1 MPPPVF
7 HLNSIR
13 KRALYLILPL
23 VIVSMLS
30 IGLISY
36 HNLDEQT
43 ADRSRR
49 FLQDRQN
56 ELLTISEEQT
66 VANYLH
72 NMSYGLK
79 EEAALN
85 VREIERYFRRFAD
98 RYNSGEPIYAGI
110 RFIDRQ
116 GREIAKLMEARIG
129 GDYRNVSEESF
140 FQAAVKLQSG
150 GVNLSSLDGN
160 MVAASPIYW
169 DEDGNGRLTEDELC
183 GVVAIDF
190 LYPLAQFRRE
200 RLFMAAASIGITAVA
215 ILVTAV
221 AVSFLLRRVTRP
233 LHQLVDATKAISSG
247 DLSTEIPVQSEDEVG
262 LLAASFNQMA
272 RDLKATLGDKD
283 RYADEL
289 AKLNVELEGKVRERT
304 SELEETNRDLAV
316 ASRKIQ
322 EADKLKSEFLANM
335 SHELRTPMNSIIG
348 FTRIVRKKSAD
359 ILPKRQ
365 LENLERVEI
374 SADRLLALIND
385 ILDLSKIEAGKM
397 RVNTAPV
404 DLGQLA
410 DTCLATVAP
419 LVKKDRVRLVKCVPD
434 GLPEL
439 LSDPEKLTQILI
451 NLLSNAIK
459 FTEEGEVRLS
469 AAAENGT
476 LSIVVSDTG
485 IGIPPDALEYIFDEF
500 RQVDGS
506 STRVHGGTGLG
517 LSITKK
523 LTHLLGGRIEVHSV
537 QGQGSTFTVA
547 LPAADR
553 KPAEAAPPA
562 VRETSGA
569 GAASA
574 IHGRK
579 VLLTIDDDPDVL
591 ILLKQNLEDEG
602 YVVVGALSADEGIRK
617 AKEIR
622 PFAITLDI
630 LMPHKD
636 GWGALRELKA
646 DPATRDIPIIVL
658 SIIENKQLG
667 YSLGAFDYLLK
678 PIDKDAILG
687 ALQRVRTAPA
697 KRALVVDDD
706 PNAVSMLTQILQDEG
721 HSVTAAFNGAEAVR
735 ALSDA
740 PADIIL
746 LDLVMPE
753 MDGFDT
759 IQRLKENAA
768 WKDIPIIVLTAKD
781 LTETEWGTL
790 QQGVDRIIRKS
801 GMAGESVVA
810 EVRALL
816 HEHESS
822 AGRIAHEKGAG
833 G

>member
-1 MPPPVF
+1 
-7 HLNSIR
+7 
-13 KRALYLILPL
+13 
-23 VIVSMLS
+23 
-30 IGLISY
+30 
-36 HNLDEQT
+36 
-43 ADRSRR
+43 
-49 FLQDRQN
+49 
-56 ELLTISEEQT
+56 
-66 VANYLH
+66 
-72 NMSYGLK
+72 
-79 EEAALN
+79 
-85 VREIERYFRRFAD
+85 
-98 RYNSGEPIYAGI
+98 
-110 RFIDRQ
+110 
-116 GREIAKLMEARIG
+116 
-129 GDYRNVSEESF
+129 
-140 FQAAVKLQSG
+140 
-150 GVNLSSLDGN
+150 
-160 MVAASPIYW
+160 
-169 DEDGNGRLTEDELC
+169 
-183 GVVAIDF
+183 
-190 LYPLAQFRRE
+190 
-200 RLFMAAASIGITAVA
+200 
-215 ILVTAV
+215 
-221 AVSFLLRRVTRP
+221 
-233 LHQLVDATKAISSG
+233 
-247 DLSTEIPVQSEDEVG
+247 
-262 LLAASFNQMA
+262 MA

-289 AKLNVELEGKVRERT
+289 AKLNLELEGKVRERT

-316 ASRKIQ
+316 AGRKIQ

-397 RVNTAPV
+397 RVNMAPV

-410 DTCLATVAP
+410 KTCLATVAP
-419 LVKKDRVRLVKCVPD
+419 LIKKGRVQLVARVPE

-439 LSDPEKLTQILI
+439 QSDADKLTQILI

-459 FTEEGEVRLS
+459 FTEEGEVALS
-469 AAAENGT
+469 AATENGT
-476 LSIVVSDTG
+476 LSIAVSDTG
-485 IGIPPDALEYIFDEF
+485 IGIPPDAIEYIFDEF

-523 LTHLLGGRIEVHSV
+523 LTQLLGGRIEVQSV
-537 QGQGSTFTVA
+537 QGKGSTFTVT
-547 LPAADR
+547 LPAAREPDASPS
-553 KPAEAAPPA
+553 PAPEPAATPA
-562 VRETSGA
+562 
-569 GAASA
+569 AAA
-574 IHGRK
+574 MPGRK

-591 ILLKQNLEDEG
+591 VLLKQNLEDEG

-636 GWGALRELKA
+636 GWGALQELKA

-678 PIDKDAILG
+678 PIDKAAILG
-687 ALQRVRTAPA
+687 ALQRVRTSPA

-706 PNAVSMLTQILQDEG
+706 PNAVSMLTQVLQDEG
-721 HSVTAAFNGAEAVR
+721 HSVTAAFNGAEALR
-735 ALSDA
+735 ALSDV

-759 IQRLKENAA
+759 IQRLKESAA

-781 LTETEWGTL
+781 LTEAEWGTL
-790 QQGVDRIIRKS
+790 QQGVDRVLRKS
-801 GMAGESVVA
+801 GVAGESLVA

-822 AGRIAHEKGAG
+822 AGRIAHEKSAG

>member
-1 MPPPVF
+1 
-7 HLNSIR
+7 
-13 KRALYLILPL
+13 
-23 VIVSMLS
+23 
-30 IGLISY
+30 
-36 HNLDEQT
+36 
-43 ADRSRR
+43 
-49 FLQDRQN
+49 
-56 ELLTISEEQT
+56 
-66 VANYLH
+66 
-72 NMSYGLK
+72 
-79 EEAALN
+79 
-85 VREIERYFRRFAD
+85 
-98 RYNSGEPIYAGI
+98 
-110 RFIDRQ
+110 
-116 GREIAKLMEARIG
+116 
-129 GDYRNVSEESF
+129 
-140 FQAAVKLQSG
+140 
-150 GVNLSSLDGN
+150 
-160 MVAASPIYW
+160 MVAASPVYW
-169 DEDGNGRLTEDELC
+169 DEDGNGRISEDELR
-183 GVVAIDF
+183 GVVVIDF

-200 RLFMAAASIGITAVA
+200 RLFMAAASIGITALA
-215 ILVTAV
+215 IMVTAG

-262 LLAASFNQMA
+262 RLAASFNQMA
-272 RDLKATLGDKD
+272 RDLKASIGDKD
-283 RYADEL
+283 RYAGEL
-289 AKLNVELEGKVRERT
+289 AKLNVELEEKVRERT

-322 EADKLKSEFLANM
+322 DADRLKSEFLANM

-348 FTRIVRKKSAD
+348 FTRIVRKKSVD

-365 LENLERVEI
+365 IENLERVEV
-374 SADRLLALIND
+374 SAGRLLALIND

-397 RVNTAPV
+397 RLNIAPV

-410 DTCLATVAP
+410 KTCLATVAS
-419 LVKKDRVRLVKCVPD
+419 LVKKDRVQLVTRLPE

-439 LSDPEKLTQILI
+439 QSDADKLTQILI

-459 FTEEGEVRLS
+459 FTQDGEVALS

-476 LSIVVSDTG
+476 LRIAVSDTG
-485 IGIPPDALEYIFDEF
+485 IGMPPDALEYIFDEF

-523 LTHLLGGRIEVHSV
+523 LTQLLGGLIEVQSV
-537 QGQGSTFTVA
+537 QGKGSTFTVT
-547 LPAADR
+547 LPAAAR
-553 KPAEAAPPA
+553 EPTTAPPTAPEPAATAAA
-562 VRETSGA
+562 VA
-569 GAASA
+569 MPD
-574 IHGRK
+574 RK
-579 VLLTIDDDPDVL
+579 VLLTIDDDPNVL
-591 ILLKQNLEDEG
+591 SLLKQNLEDEG
-602 YVVVGALSADEGIRK
+602 YIVVAALSADEGIRK
-617 AKEIR
+617 ARDLR

-636 GWGALRELKA
+636 GWGALNELKA

-721 HSVTAAFNGAEAVR
+721 HSVTAAFNGAEALR
-735 ALSDA
+735 ALADV

-759 IQRLKENAA
+759 IQRLKENPA

-781 LTETEWGTL
+781 LTDTEWGTL
-790 QQGVDRIIRKS
+790 QQGVDRILRKS
-801 GMAGESVVA
+801 GMAGERLVA
-810 EVRALL
+810 DVRALL

-822 AGRIAHEKGAG
+822 AGRIAREKGAG

>member
-1 MPPPVF
+1 
-7 HLNSIR
+7 
-13 KRALYLILPL
+13 
-23 VIVSMLS
+23 
-30 IGLISY
+30 
-36 HNLDEQT
+36 
-43 ADRSRR
+43 
-49 FLQDRQN
+49 
-56 ELLTISEEQT
+56 
-66 VANYLH
+66 
-72 NMSYGLK
+72 MSYGLK

-98 RYNSGEPIYAGI
+98 RYNSGEPIYAGM

-116 GREIAKLMEARIG
+116 GREIAKLMEGRIG

-140 FQAAVKLQSG
+140 FQAAVKLPSG
-150 GVNLSSLDGN
+150 GVHLSSLDGN

-169 DEDGNGRLTEDELC
+169 DEDGNGRLTEDELR
-183 GVVAIDF
+183 GGVAIDF

-200 RLFMAAASIGITAVA
+200 RLFMAAASIGITALA
-215 ILVTAV
+215 IMVTAG

-233 LHQLVDATKAISSG
+233 LHQLVDATRAISSG

-262 LLAASFNQMA
+262 RLAASFNQMA
-272 RDLKATLGDKD
+272 HDLKASIGDKD
-283 RYADEL
+283 RYAGAL
-289 AKLNVELEGKVRERT
+289 AKLNVELEEKVQERT

-316 ASRKIQ
+316 ANRKIQ
-322 EADKLKSEFLANM
+322 DADKLKSEFLANM

-348 FTRIVRKKSAD
+348 FTRIVRKKSAG

-365 LENLERVEI
+365 IENLERVEV

-397 RVNTAPV
+397 RVNIAPV
-404 DLGQLA
+404 DLRQLA
-410 DTCLATVAP
+410 NTCLATVAP
-419 LVKKDRVRLVKCVPD
+419 LVKKDRVQLVTRLPE

-439 LSDPEKLTQILI
+439 HSDADKLTQILI

-459 FTEEGEVRLS
+459 FTQDGEVALS

-476 LSIVVSDTG
+476 LRIAVSDTG
-485 IGIPPDALEYIFDEF
+485 IGMPPDAPEYIFDEF

-523 LTHLLGGRIEVHSV
+523 LTQLLGGRIEVQSV
-537 QGQGSTFTVA
+537 QGKGSTFTVT
-547 LPAADR
+547 LPADAGA
-553 KPAEAAPPA
+553 PAAASPPA
-562 VRETSGA
+562 PEP
-569 GAASA
+569 AATTA
-574 IHGRK
+574 AAAMPGRK
-579 VLLTIDDDPDVL
+579 VLLTIDDDPNVL
-591 ILLKQNLEDEG
+591 SLLRQNLEDEG

-636 GWGALRELKA
+636 GWGALKELKA
-646 DPATRDIPIIVL
+646 DPVTRDIPIIVL

-706 PNAVSMLTQILQDEG
+706 PNAVSMLTQVLQDEG
-721 HSVTAAFNGAEAVR
+721 HSVTAAFNGAEALR
-735 ALSDA
+735 ALSDV

-759 IQRLKENAA
+759 IQRLKENPA
-768 WKDIPIIVLTAKD
+768 WKNIPIIVLTAKD
-781 LTETEWGTL
+781 LTDTDWGTL
-790 QQGVDRIIRKS
+790 QQGVDRILRKS
-801 GMAGESVVA
+801 GMAGESLVA
-810 EVRALL
+810 EVRTLL

-822 AGRIAHEKGAG
+822 AGEDRP
-833 G
+833 